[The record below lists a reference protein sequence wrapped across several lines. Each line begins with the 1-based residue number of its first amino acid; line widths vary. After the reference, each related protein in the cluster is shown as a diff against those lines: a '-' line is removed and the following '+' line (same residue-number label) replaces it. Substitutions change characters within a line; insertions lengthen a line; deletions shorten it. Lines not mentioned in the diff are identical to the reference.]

1 MADNFIRQ
9 SQLITTYGPGAMI
22 DLPDYS
28 VIVSGLQDWSTRPQR
43 REKIEEARL
52 VAKLSQLL
60 DVPSLELYTPPRHE
74 DNSTQLAPIGAR
86 ISPPG
91 LLSKTQNRRRETRSG
106 AGGAWCDGSIWSAG
120 ASRMGMISPS
130 RSYRCV
136 SSAGADAV
144 ISPI

>member
-28 VIVSGLQDWSTRPQR
+28 VIVSGLQDWSLDA
-43 REKIEEARL
+43 ARKSKKRAWSPNL
-52 VAKLSQLL
+52 ASSSMCRVS
-60 DVPSLELYTPPRHE
+60 
-74 DNSTQLAPIGAR
+74 NSTRRRGMR
-86 ISPPG
+86 IIVHNSPQSVHAFSPPG